1 MNTIDTLTQTVLE
14 YPGLSILIG
23 FMILIGAVGGA
34 RLFAKSGKPWFAAL
48 VPLWNVAMVLQ
59 IVGRPVSHMAYF
71 LVPFYNIY
79 FFFKLHIELAQSFGK
94 YGIADYILCCLF
106 NVFYILNLGL
116 AYNEEYYGPVFGMS
130 LKDVQARK
138 PVLV

>member
-1 MNTIDTLTQTVLE
+1 MDTVQSIRQTILE
-14 YPGLSILIG
+14 YPELFILMG
-23 FMILIGAVGGA
+23 FMVLIGAVGGA
-34 RLFAKSGKPWFAAL
+34 RLFAKAGKPWFAAL
-48 VPLWNVAMVLQ
+48 IPIWNVAMVLR

-71 LVPFYNIY
+71 LIPFYNVY

-94 YGIADYILCCLF
+94 YGVADYVLCCLF

-116 AYNEEYYGPVFGMS
+116 AYNEEYYGPVFGLS
-130 LKDVQARK
+130 FKDVQARK